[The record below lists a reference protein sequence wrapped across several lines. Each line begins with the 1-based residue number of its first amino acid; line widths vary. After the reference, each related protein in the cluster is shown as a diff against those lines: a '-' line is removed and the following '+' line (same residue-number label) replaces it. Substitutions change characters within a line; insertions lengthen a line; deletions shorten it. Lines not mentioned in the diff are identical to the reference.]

1 MAKPKKFVVGGLLNI
16 GYGAATALVSNAQ
29 RLKSLRELAQ
39 LDTAEQGNIMS
50 MAARNRVARQ
60 ESDAQSAI
68 DAAGRATATQLSA
81 AQEAGGSRAVQSISP
96 QVVRASE
103 EANARALQQFGNV
116 GAQLSN
122 QEDQNALLASQGRIG
137 EQRSALQRS
146 ADMATQNMTQGIG
159 LAAAGAAETIGG
171 LAKPKKD
178 TKPARAED
186 GARRKTIAS
195 LNSTQG
201 ERNVIGQ
208 NLSNLQEQL
217 DEEPVPLLT
226 PSALSKTPAQQLRE
240 MNPMYLFNRG
250 LLGKVPTQ
258 KEGGMI
264 DGSKALKTPGD
275 FSHKSNPIDVMKDGK
290 KIAEMTG
297 GEYIF
302 NPKQSQK
309 LRNLSE
315 EGTSTLHK
323 FVRELLS
330 KSQFK

>member
-1 MAKPKKFVVGGLLNI
+1 MAKPKKFIVGGLLNLGAGI
-16 GYGAATALVSNAQ
+16 GTAAFSYAQ
-29 RLKSLRELAQ
+29 KQKSLRELAQ
-39 LDTAEQGNIMS
+39 LDSAEQGNIMS

-81 AQEAGGSRAVQSISP
+81 AQEAGGSRAIQSISP
-96 QVVRASE
+96 QVSRASE

-122 QEDQNALLASQGRIG
+122 QEDANMLTASQGRIG
-137 EQRSALQRS
+137 EQRGALQRS

-159 LAAAGAAETIGG
+159 LAAAGVAETLGG
-171 LAKPKKD
+171 IPGLKKD
-178 TKPARAED
+178 KGDQEEDKPFNFK
-186 GARRKTIAS
+186 GAS
-195 LNSTQG
+195 
-201 ERNVIGQ
+201 V
-208 NLSNLQEQL
+208 
-217 DEEPVPLLT
+217 
-226 PSALSKTPAQQLRE
+226 
-240 MNPMYLFNRG
+240 G
-250 LLGKVPTQ
+250 LVAKN
-258 KEGGMI
+258 GM
-264 DGSKALKTPGD
+264 AVKTPGS

-309 LRNLSE
+309 LRNLAE
-315 EGTSTLHK
+315 DGTSTLHK

>member
-1 MAKPKKFVVGGLLNI
+1 MAKPQKFIVGGLLNL
-16 GYGAATALVSNAQ
+16 GYGLGSAAFSYGQ
-29 RLKSLRELAQ
+29 RQKSLREIAQ
-39 LDTAEQGNIMS
+39 LDQAEQGNIMT

-96 QVVRASE
+96 QVSRASE

-122 QEDQNALLASQGRIG
+122 QEDASMLMASQGRIG

-159 LAAAGAAETIGG
+159 LAAAGVAETIGG
-171 LAKPKKD
+171 LPKPGQKD
-178 TKPARAED
+178 KTQEVPKTTSNL
-186 GARRKTIAS
+186 GARS
-195 LNSTQG
+195 LGAQPGMQG
-201 ERNVIGQ
+201 ILGTSPINFPNVKNPGFQFGAPVKDNYESPAGNIV
-208 NLSNLQEQL
+208 L
-217 DEEPVPLLT
+217 DEVSVKPRT
-226 PSALSKTPAQQLRE
+226 QAQ
-240 MNPMYLFNRG
+240 G
-250 LLGKVPTQ
+250 GKAV
-258 KEGGMI
+258 
-264 DGSKALKTPGD
+264 KTPGT
-275 FSHKSNPIDVMKDGK
+275 FSHKANPIDVMKDGK

-315 EGTSTLHK
+315 DGTSTLHK

>member
-1 MAKPKKFVVGGLLNI
+1 MAKPKKFVVGGLLNL
-16 GYGAATALVSNAQ
+16 GYGLGTAAFSYAQ
-29 RLKSLRELAQ
+29 KQKSLRELAQ
-39 LDTAEQGNIMS
+39 LDQAEQGNIMS

-60 ESDAQSAI
+60 ESDAQSAL

-81 AQEAGGSRAVQSISP
+81 AQEAGGSRAIQSISP
-96 QVVRASE
+96 QVSRASE

-122 QEDQNALLASQGRIG
+122 QEDANMLTASQVRIG

-159 LAAAGAAETIGG
+159 LAVGGFAETLGGIGK
-171 LAKPKKD
+171 KPQK
-178 TKPARAED
+178 TPAESAE
-186 GARRKTIAS
+186 GVARRETIAS
-195 LNSTQG
+195 LDNTQG
-201 ERNVIGQ
+201 ERNVIGK
-208 NLSNLQEQL
+208 NLSSLQEQL
-217 DEEPVPLLT
+217 DEENNKFIF
-226 PSALSKTPAQQLRE
+226 PSK
-240 MNPMYLFNRG
+240 M
-250 LLGKVPTQ
+250 K
-258 KEGGMI
+258 KGGMVES
-264 DGSKALKTPGD
+264 SKALKTPGD
-275 FSHKSNPIDVMKDGK
+275 FSHKSNPIDVIKDGK

-315 EGTSTLHK
+315 DGTSTLHK

>member
-1 MAKPKKFVVGGLLNI
+1 MAKPQKFVVGGLLNL
-16 GYGAATALVSNAQ
+16 GYGLGTAAFSYGQ
-29 RLKSLRELAQ
+29 RQKSLREIAQ
-39 LDTAEQGNIMS
+39 LDQAEQGNIMS

-81 AQEAGGSRAVQSISP
+81 AQEAGGARAIQSISP
-96 QVVRASE
+96 QVSRASE

-122 QEDQNALLASQGRIG
+122 QEDANMLTASQGRIG
-137 EQRSALQRS
+137 QQRDALQRS

-159 LAAAGAAETIGG
+159 LAAAGVAETAGG
-171 LAKPKKD
+171 LASLKKD
-178 TKPARAED
+178 KGESAE
-186 GARRKTIAS
+186 GAARRETLTS
-195 LNSTQG
+195 LDNTQG
-201 ERNVIGQ
+201 ERNVIGG
-208 NLSNLQEQL
+208 NLFRLQEQL
-217 DEEPVPLLT
+217 DEENNKFIPL
-226 PSALSKTPAQQLRE
+226 PSKMKR
-240 MNPMYLFNRG
+240 
-250 LLGKVPTQ
+250 
-258 KEGGMI
+258 GGMV

-275 FSHKSNPIDVMKDGK
+275 FSHKTNPIDVIKDGK

-315 EGTSTLHK
+315 DGTSTLHK

>member
-1 MAKPKKFVVGGLLNI
+1 MAKPKKFVVGGLLSL
-16 GYGAATALVSNAQ
+16 GYGLTTAAISGAQ
-29 RLKSLRELAQ
+29 RQKALRELAQ

-60 ESDAQSAI
+60 ESDAQSAL

-81 AQEAGGSRAVQSISP
+81 AQEAGGARAIQSISP

-122 QEDQNALLASQGRIG
+122 QEDANMLTASQGRIG

-159 LAAAGAAETIGG
+159 LAAAGVADTLGG
-171 LAKPKKD
+171 IPGLKKD
-178 TKPARAED
+178 KGDQEED
-186 GARRKTIAS
+186 TNKI
-195 LNSTQG
+195 
-201 ERNVIGQ
+201 
-208 NLSNLQEQL
+208 
-217 DEEPVPLLT
+217 T
-226 PSALSKTPAQQLRE
+226 PMVKNGT
-240 MNPMYLFNRG
+240 
-250 LLGKVPTQ
+250 VV
-258 KEGGMI
+258 
-264 DGSKALKTPGD
+264 KTPGS
-275 FSHKSNPIDVMKDGK
+275 FSHKANPIDIMKDGK

-309 LRNLSE
+309 LRTLAE
-315 EGTSTLHK
+315 DGTSTLHK

>member
-1 MAKPKKFVVGGLLNI
+1 MAKPKKFVVGGLLNL
-16 GYGAATALVSNAQ
+16 GYGLGSAAFSYAQ
-29 RLKSLRELAQ
+29 RQKSLRELAQ
-39 LDTAEQGNIMS
+39 LDSAEQGNIMS

-60 ESDAQSAI
+60 ESDAQSAL
-68 DAAGRATATQLSA
+68 DASGRATATQLSA

-96 QVVRASE
+96 QVSRASE

-122 QEDQNALLASQGRIG
+122 QEDANMLTASQGRIG
-137 EQRSALQRS
+137 QQRDALQRS

-159 LAAAGAAETIGG
+159 LAAAGVAETAGG
-171 LAKPKKD
+171 LAGLKKD
-178 TKPARAED
+178 KGDKEKSTGITKA
-186 GARRKTIAS
+186 AS
-195 LNSTQG
+195 IFDNANMGETQ
-201 ERNVIGQ
+201 
-208 NLSNLQEQL
+208 
-217 DEEPVPLLT
+217 EETRPVFM
-226 PSALSKTPAQQLRE
+226 SK
-240 MNPMYLFNRG
+240 N
-250 LLGKVPTQ
+250 
-258 KEGGMI
+258 GMVV
-264 DGSKALKTPGD
+264 KTPGS
-275 FSHKSNPIDVMKDGK
+275 FSHKSNPIDVIKDGK

-315 EGTSTLHK
+315 DGTSTLHK

>member
-1 MAKPKKFVVGGLLNI
+1 MAKPKKFIVGGLLNI

-39 LDTAEQGNIMS
+39 LDSAEQGNIMS

-60 ESDAQSAI
+60 ESDAQSAL

-96 QVVRASE
+96 QVSRASE

-122 QEDQNALLASQGRIG
+122 QQDANMLTASQGRIG
-137 EQRSALQRS
+137 EQRGALQRS

-159 LAAAGAAETIGG
+159 LAAAGVAETAGG
-171 LAKPKKD
+171 LAGLKKD
-178 TKPARAED
+178 EGDKEKSTGITKATSIFDNANMGETQAET
-186 GARRKTIAS
+186 R
-195 LNSTQG
+195 
-201 ERNVIGQ
+201 
-208 NLSNLQEQL
+208 
-217 DEEPVPLLT
+217 PVFM
-226 PSALSKTPAQQLRE
+226 SK
-240 MNPMYLFNRG
+240 N
-250 LLGKVPTQ
+250 
-258 KEGGMI
+258 GMVV
-264 DGSKALKTPGD
+264 KTPGS

-309 LRNLSE
+309 LRNLAE
-315 EGTSTLHK
+315 DGTSTLHK

>member
-1 MAKPKKFVVGGLLNI
+1 MAKPKKFVVGGLLSL
-16 GYGAATALVSNAQ
+16 GYGLTTAAISGAQ
-29 RLKSLRELAQ
+29 RQKALRELAQ

-68 DAAGRATATQLSA
+68 DAAGRATATQFSA

-116 GAQLSN
+116 GAQLSSQQDAN
-122 QEDQNALLASQGRIG
+122 MLTASQGRIG

-159 LAAAGAAETIGG
+159 LAAAGVADTLGG
-171 LAKPKKD
+171 IPGLKKD
-178 TKPARAED
+178 KGGQEED
-186 GARRKTIAS
+186 TNKIA
-195 LNSTQG
+195 
-201 ERNVIGQ
+201 
-208 NLSNLQEQL
+208 
-217 DEEPVPLLT
+217 
-226 PSALSKTPAQQLRE
+226 
-240 MNPMYLFNRG
+240 PMVKNG
-250 LLGKVPTQ
+250 TVV
-258 KEGGMI
+258 
-264 DGSKALKTPGD
+264 KTPGS
-275 FSHKSNPIDVMKDGK
+275 FSHKANPIDIMKDGK

-309 LRNLSE
+309 LRNLAE
-315 EGTSTLHK
+315 DGTSTLHK

>member
-29 RLKSLRELAQ
+29 RLKSLRQMAQ

-60 ESDAQSAI
+60 ESDAQSAL

-81 AQEAGGSRAVQSISP
+81 AQEAGGSRAIQSISP
-96 QVVRASE
+96 QVSRASE

-122 QEDQNALLASQGRIG
+122 QEDANMLTASQGRIG

-159 LAAAGAAETIGG
+159 LAVGGVAETLGGIGKKPQKTPAESAEGAA
-171 LAKPKKD
+171 
-178 TKPARAED
+178 
-186 GARRKTIAS
+186 RRETIAS
-195 LNSTQG
+195 LDNTQG
-201 ERNVIGQ
+201 ERNVIGK
-208 NLSNLQEQL
+208 NLSSLQEQL
-217 DEEPVPLLT
+217 DEENNKFIF
-226 PSALSKTPAQQLRE
+226 PSK
-240 MNPMYLFNRG
+240 M
-250 LLGKVPTQ
+250 K
-258 KEGGMI
+258 KGGMV
-264 DGSKALKTPGD
+264 DSSKALKTPGD
-275 FSHKSNPIDVMKDGK
+275 FSHKSNPIDVIKDGK

-315 EGTSTLHK
+315 DGTSTLHK

>member
-1 MAKPKKFVVGGLLNI
+1 MAKPKKFVVGGLLNLGAGI
-16 GYGAATALVSNAQ
+16 GTAAFSYAQ
-29 RLKSLRELAQ
+29 KQKALRELAQ
-39 LDTAEQGNIMS
+39 LDSAEQGNIMS

-60 ESDAQSAI
+60 ESDAQSAL

-81 AQEAGGSRAVQSISP
+81 AQEAGGSRAIQSISP
-96 QVVRASE
+96 QVSRASE

-122 QEDQNALLASQGRIG
+122 QEDANMLTASQGRIG
-137 EQRSALQRS
+137 EQRGALQRS

-159 LAAAGAAETIGG
+159 LAVGGVAETLGGIGK
-171 LAKPKKD
+171 KPQK
-178 TKPARAED
+178 TPAESAE
-186 GARRKTIAS
+186 GVARRETIAS
-195 LNSTQG
+195 LDNTQG
-201 ERNVIGQ
+201 ERNVIGK
-208 NLSNLQEQL
+208 NLSSLQEQL
-217 DEEPVPLLT
+217 DEENNKFIF
-226 PSALSKTPAQQLRE
+226 PSK
-240 MNPMYLFNRG
+240 M
-250 LLGKVPTQ
+250 K
-258 KEGGMI
+258 KGGMV
-264 DGSKALKTPGD
+264 DSSKALKTPGD
-275 FSHKSNPIDVMKDGK
+275 FSHKSNPIDVIKDGK

-315 EGTSTLHK
+315 GGTSTLHK

>member
-1 MAKPKKFVVGGLLNI
+1 MAKPQKFVVGGLLNL
-16 GYGAATALVSNAQ
+16 GYGLGTAAFSYGQ
-29 RLKSLRELAQ
+29 RQKSLREIAQ
-39 LDTAEQGNIMS
+39 LDQAEQGNIMT

-96 QVVRASE
+96 QVSRASE

-122 QEDQNALLASQGRIG
+122 QEDASMLMASQGRIG

-159 LAAAGAAETIGG
+159 LAAAGVAETIGG
-171 LAKPKKD
+171 LAGLKKEKTQEVPK
-178 TKPARAED
+178 TTSNL
-186 GARRKTIAS
+186 GARS
-195 LNSTQG
+195 LGAQPGMQG
-201 ERNVIGQ
+201 ILGTSPINFPNVKNPGTGFQFGAPAKDNYESPAGNIV
-208 NLSNLQEQL
+208 L
-217 DEEPVPLLT
+217 DEVSVKPRIQ
-226 PSALSKTPAQQLRE
+226 AQ
-240 MNPMYLFNRG
+240 G
-250 LLGKVPTQ
+250 GKAV
-258 KEGGMI
+258 
-264 DGSKALKTPGD
+264 KTPGT
-275 FSHKSNPIDVMKDGK
+275 FSHKANPIDVMKDGK

-315 EGTSTLHK
+315 DGTSTLHK

>member
-1 MAKPKKFVVGGLLNI
+1 MAKPKKFIVGGLLNLGAGI
-16 GYGAATALVSNAQ
+16 GTAAFSYAQ
-29 RLKSLRELAQ
+29 KQKALRELAQ
-39 LDTAEQGNIMS
+39 LDSAEQGNIMS

-60 ESDAQSAI
+60 ESDAQSAL

-81 AQEAGGSRAVQSISP
+81 AQEAGGSRAIQSLSP
-96 QVVRASE
+96 QVSRASE

-116 GAQLSN
+116 GAQISN
-122 QEDQNALLASQGRIG
+122 QEDAGMLTASQERIS
-137 EQRSALQRS
+137 EQRGALQRS

-159 LAAAGAAETIGG
+159 LAAAGVAETIGG
-171 LAKPKKD
+171 AAGLKKNKEKD
-178 TKPARAED
+178 TNE
-186 GARRKTIAS
+186 IA
-195 LNSTQG
+195 T
-201 ERNVIGQ
+201 
-208 NLSNLQEQL
+208 
-217 DEEPVPLLT
+217 
-226 PSALSKTPAQQLRE
+226 
-240 MNPMYLFNRG
+240 M
-250 LLGKVPTQ
+250 GKN
-258 KEGGMI
+258 GMVV
-264 DGSKALKTPGD
+264 KTPGS

-315 EGTSTLHK
+315 DGTSTLHK